1 MIRAIVILWTLF
13 CGYSLFAGAGG
24 LDTQML
30 EYSDA
35 YAAGA
40 GLGII
45 AIVILWG
52 VVVIPVSLIG
62 LLFKS

>member
-13 CGYSLFAGAGG
+13 CGYALFAGAGG
-24 LDTQML
+24 LDTQMI

-40 GLGII
+40 GLGIV
-45 AIVILWG
+45 AIVVIWG
-52 VVVIPVSLIG
+52 IVVIPVSLIG